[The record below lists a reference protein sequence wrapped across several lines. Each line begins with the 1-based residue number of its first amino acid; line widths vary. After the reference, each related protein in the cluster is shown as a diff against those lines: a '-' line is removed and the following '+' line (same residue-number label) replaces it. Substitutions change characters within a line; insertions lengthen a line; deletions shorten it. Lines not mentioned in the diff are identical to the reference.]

1 LRARFR
7 VREVRYDPYQMAATA
22 QRMRRVGLPMVEFP
36 QSLSNLTA
44 ASQNLFE
51 LIKAQ
56 GIVTYPDA
64 DIRLALQRSI
74 AVETTRGWRIAKEK
88 VSHRID
94 VVVRKEQKLEH
105 LLLVW
110 KRSELLAE
118 EAVISE
124 PVSARWFP

>member
-1 LRARFR
+1 
-7 VREVRYDPYQMAATA
+7 MAATA
-22 QRMRRVGLPMVEFP
+22 QRMRRVGLSMVEFP